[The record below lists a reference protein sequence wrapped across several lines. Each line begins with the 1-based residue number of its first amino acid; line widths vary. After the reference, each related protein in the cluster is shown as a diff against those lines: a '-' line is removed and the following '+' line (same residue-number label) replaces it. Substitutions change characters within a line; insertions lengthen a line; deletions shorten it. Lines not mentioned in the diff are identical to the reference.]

1 MFQFE
6 LHPHIGDIRTDI
18 LLYEKGLVVKHIKAP
33 ERVNVKLPD
42 LWKNQ
47 FAFHCFTWKY
57 LFPEHAFSNC

>member
-6 LHPHIGDIRTDI
+6 LHPHIGEIRTDI

-33 ERVNVKLPD
+33 ERVNVELPD

-47 FAFHCFTWKY
+47 FPFHCFTWKY
-57 LFPEHAFSNC
+57 